1 MNHDQMAVAR
11 FNFQQCSV
19 LWEFHILQIFCFLSI
34 LLYTVQIKFS
44 NSITLIYTGFK

>member
-1 MNHDQMAVAR
+1 MNHDQMAVAG

-44 NSITLIYTGFK
+44 NITLIYTGFK